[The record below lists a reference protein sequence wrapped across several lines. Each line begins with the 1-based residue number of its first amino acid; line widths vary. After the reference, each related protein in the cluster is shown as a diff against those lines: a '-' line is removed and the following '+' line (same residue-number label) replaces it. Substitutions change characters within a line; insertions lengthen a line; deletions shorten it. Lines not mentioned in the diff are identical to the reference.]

1 MATNYAMVTGGREDK
16 TAHVK
21 ISMSIMRSNYPTS
34 PHIIPTHRRTHS
46 NTYFPLFLE

>member
-34 PHIIPTHRRTHS
+34 PHIIPTHTRTHS